1 MPVQSLAELV
11 RFVRRNSS
19 FYAALYSGLP
29 DGVKELT
36 ELPVIPQ
43 TEFWQANT
51 PRGNSLLTG
60 PLDEAVVFKSGG
72 TTGAPK
78 FSFYTREEWN
88 EFTTVFGTGLVDA
101 GLRPGQRVADLFYTG
116 DLYASF
122 SFILDSLHRAPVA
135 NVRLPIGGA
144 APLASTVETLEQF
157 DVEVIAG
164 APTTLCSLAEYLRAD
179 GRQLPRVTTLFFG
192 GESIFND
199 QQRLLATAFPNAR
212 VASIG
217 YAAVDAGLVGAAVPG
232 GDPRLHRAFT
242 PHTVVEILD
251 EDSGEPITRAGVPGR
266 VVVTDLRRRLM
277 PVLRYPV
284 GDRAEWTCTTAGH
297 FRILGRAEEGVR
309 VGAVALHTQ
318 DVQDLVRSV
327 DPAGRITGL
336 QLVVRR
342 WENRDGLILRLGS
355 DLRDEELP
363 EVTAAVDKA
372 FLAARPMYA
381 AAVAAGHVH
390 PMAVEWV
397 RHTDLAVNSRSGKLI
412 RVIDERPHA

>member
-88 EFTTVFGTGLVDA
+88 EFTTVFGAGLVDA